1 VRDQELSGG
10 LADRGVVWRPTELG
24 MQLLISHDHW
34 LGAPQLA
41 AWITRHAW
49 RPERPLGGRSY
60 LVPDAIYQFSLQLG
74 RCHNVHTAACE
85 EFVGSH
91 KVRIRRCKN
100 PRRPQVRRDGLRVRP
115 KFPPSLR
122 SACGRAGS
130 GSC

>member
-1 VRDQELSGG
+1 
-10 LADRGVVWRPTELG
+10 

-74 RCHNVHTAACE
+74 RCHNGHTAACE
-85 EFVGSH
+85 GFVVSH
-91 KVRIRRCKN
+91 KVRIRRCKKTGVRKFIEMVYASDQN
-100 PRRPQVRRDGLRVRP
+100 FRRLCGAPVAGRDPDPVRTY
-115 KFPPSLR
+115 
-122 SACGRAGS
+122 
-130 GSC
+130 